1 MPAKTDEK
9 AAPAADVKADELAA
23 VKAELEAA
31 KAELADAKSAP
42 DTDAGADKAD
52 ELEADDVDHSHT
64 LVLANGETVQTSS
77 PVATHHYGKDGS
89 GPHVVVRAFENAPKE
104 V

>member
-1 MPAKTDEK
+1 MPAKTAEK
-9 AAPAADVKADELAA
+9 PPATDVKEADELAA

-31 KAELADAKSAP
+31 KAELAANAKDADPVEAAP
-42 DTDAGADKAD
+42 AAEPEAD
-52 ELEADDVDHSHT
+52 EWHSHS
-64 LVLANGETVQTSS
+64 LVLANGDVVQTSS